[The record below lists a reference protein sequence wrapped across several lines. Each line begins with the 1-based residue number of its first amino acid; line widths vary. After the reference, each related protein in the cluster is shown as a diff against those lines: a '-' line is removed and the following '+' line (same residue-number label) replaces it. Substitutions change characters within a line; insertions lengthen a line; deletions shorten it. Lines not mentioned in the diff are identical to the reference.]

1 MIPRDSRSAGW
12 VRASILTAIIV
23 AFSVIPA
30 AAQKQAESKNMEL
43 VGYNDLQGRS
53 AYMPTIHKQ
62 GGRWI
67 AYVGHHG
74 GELLNTLTGKME
86 VNGTSVIDV
95 TDPKQPKYIAHIPGD
110 PGKGSGQEAGG
121 AQMVRVCDG
130 SSLPHG
136 DKNKVYLLRDYGNS
150 AQEIWDVSNP
160 ARPSRLTV
168 VENGLVDT
176 HKNFWECDT
185 GIAYLVSGLPGWRTN
200 RIMQVY
206 DLSDPSEPVF
216 IRNFGLPNQQPGSTG
231 PVPSSLHGAISTGP
245 KGNRIYLAY
254 GTGGNGVMQILDR
267 QKLLT
272 GPKDPT
278 EQNLLY
284 PQVARVNLPPDVGA
298 HTSYPL
304 LGVDVPEFD
313 KIATGKTRDF
323 VVVPGEAG
331 DNVCKKISQMV
342 HIFDVTSESNPL
354 GISSFNVPEESGNFC
369 SRGGRYGTHGTNE
382 NMTPIYYKR
391 IVFVTYFNAGVR
403 ALDIRDPF
411 NPKEIGYFIPAV
423 TDKTCMLPDAERVA
437 AQQHCTSVIQ
447 TNNVEVDERGYI
459 YIVDRANTGMHILQL
474 TGAAR
479 QVADFSKAEK

>member
-1 MIPRDSRSAGW
+1 MILHDSRSTDW
-12 VRASILTAIIV
+12 IRALIFGALIAT
-23 AFSVIPA
+23 FSVMPA
-30 AAQKQAESKNMEL
+30 AAQRQAESKNMEL
-43 VGYNDLQGRS
+43 VGHNDLQGRS
-53 AYMPTIHKQ
+53 AYMPAIHKQ

-74 GELLNTLTGKME
+74 GEILNTLTGQKE
-86 VNGTSVIDV
+86 INGTSVVDV
-95 TDPKQPKYIAHIPGD
+95 TDPRQPKYIAHIPGD

-130 SSLPHG
+130 STLPHA

-150 AQEIWDVSNP
+150 AQEIWDVTNP
-160 ARPSRLTV
+160 AKPTRLDV
-168 VENGLVDT
+168 VVSGLRDT

-185 GIAYLVSGLPGWRTN
+185 GIAYLVSGVQGWRTN
-200 RIMQVY
+200 RMMQIY

-216 IRNFGLPNQQPGSTG
+216 IRNFSLPGQQPGSTG

-245 KGNRIYLAY
+245 KGNRVYLAY
-254 GTGGNGVMQILDR
+254 GTGGSGIVQVLDR

-272 GPKDPT
+272 GPKEPT
-278 EQNLLY
+278 EANLLY
-284 PQVARVNLPPDVGA
+284 PQVSRVDLPPDVGA
-298 HTSYPL
+298 HTAYPL
-304 LGVDVPEFD
+304 LGVDVPEFE
-313 KIATGKTRDF
+313 KLASGRTRDF

-342 HIFDVTSESNPL
+342 HIFDVTTESNPL

-369 SRGGRYGTHGTNE
+369 SRGGRYGTHATNE

-403 ALDIRDPF
+403 ALDVRDPF
-411 NPKEIGYFIPAV
+411 NPKEIGYYIPAV
-423 TDKTCMLPDAERVA
+423 TDKTCSLPDAERVA
-437 AQQHCTSVIQ
+437 TEQHCTAVVQ

>member
-1 MIPRDSRSAGW
+1 
-12 VRASILTAIIV
+12 
-23 AFSVIPA
+23 
-30 AAQKQAESKNMEL
+30 
-43 VGYNDLQGRS
+43 
-53 AYMPTIHKQ
+53 
-62 GGRWI
+62 
-67 AYVGHHG
+67 
-74 GELLNTLTGKME
+74 ME
-86 VNGTSVIDV
+86 VNGTSVVDV

-160 ARPSRLTV
+160 AKPSRVTV
-168 VENGLVDT
+168 VENGLIDT

-284 PQVARVNLPPDVGA
+284 PQVARVNLPPEVGA

-313 KIATGKTRDF
+313 KIAD
-323 VVVPGEAG
+323 GENARFRG
-331 DNVCKKISQMV
+331 R
-342 HIFDVTSESNPL
+342 
-354 GISSFNVPEESGNFC
+354 SG
-369 SRGGRYGTHGTNE
+369 
-382 NMTPIYYKR
+382 
-391 IVFVTYFNAGVR
+391 
-403 ALDIRDPF
+403 
-411 NPKEIGYFIPAV
+411 
-423 TDKTCMLPDAERVA
+423 
-437 AQQHCTSVIQ
+437 
-447 TNNVEVDERGYI
+447 
-459 YIVDRANTGMHILQL
+459 
-474 TGAAR
+474 
-479 QVADFSKAEK
+479 